1 MMRLLCAEA
10 AMLALVRRSILI
22 ALMLLTGAAPAKAD
36 ESVPPADAAAIQ
48 QVIQGQMNAFRVDD
62 WNAAFAYAA
71 PSIQTKFQSPQ
82 VFSQMVT
89 QAYQPVYRPRG
100 VEFRELKASE
110 FGPTQEVFVVG
121 PDGLSYL
128 AYYTME
134 RQADGTWRISGCYL
148 VRAEDENV

>member
-1 MMRLLCAEA
+1 
-10 AMLALVRRSILI
+10 MLAVARRLILT
-22 ALMLLTGAAPAKAD
+22 ALMLLAVPALARAD
-36 ESVPPADAAAIQ
+36 ESVAPTDAAAIR
-48 QVIQGQMNAFRVDD
+48 QVIQSQMNAFKIDD

-71 PSIQTKFQSPQ
+71 PSIQTKFQTAQ
-82 VFSQMVT
+82 VFSQLVT

-100 VEFRELKASE
+100 VEFRAVKASE

-134 RQADGTWRISGCYL
+134 KQADGSWRISGCFL
-148 VRAEDENV
+148 VRAEDESV

>member
-1 MMRLLCAEA
+1 
-10 AMLALVRRSILI
+10 MLALVRRLTVI
-22 ALMLLTGAAPAKAD
+22 AAMLLAGAGLAQAD
-36 ESVPPADAAAIQ
+36 EPVAPADAVAIQ
-48 QVIQGQMNAFRVDD
+48 QVIQSQMNAFKVDD
-62 WNAAFAYAA
+62 WNAAFAYAS
-71 PSIQTKFQSPQ
+71 PSIQTKFESPQ

-100 VEFRELKASE
+100 VEFRDVKSGQ

-134 RQADGTWRISGCYL
+134 RQPDGSWRISGCYL
-148 VRAEDENV
+148 VRAVDESV

>member
-1 MMRLLCAEA
+1 
-10 AMLALVRRSILI
+10 MLALVRRSILI
-22 ALMLLTGAAPAKAD
+22 ALLLLTGTDLARAD
-36 ESVPPADAAAIQ
+36 DSVAPADAAAIQ
-48 QVIQGQMNAFRVDD
+48 QVIQGQMNAFKVDD
-62 WNAAFAYAA
+62 WSAAFAYAS
-71 PSIQTKFQSPQ
+71 PSIQTKFESPQ

-100 VEFRELKASE
+100 VEFREVKASE

-134 RQADGTWRISGCYL
+134 KQADGTWRINGCYL
-148 VRAEDENV
+148 VRAEDESV

>member
-1 MMRLLCAEA
+1 MRLLCAEA
-10 AMLALVRRSILI
+10 AMLALARRLTLI
-22 ALMLLTGAAPAKAD
+22 AAILLTGAAVARAE

-48 QVIQGQMNAFRVDD
+48 QVIQGQLNAFKIDD
-62 WNAAFAYAA
+62 WTAAFAYASPA
-71 PSIQTKFQSPQ
+71 IQTKFESPQ
-82 VFSQMVT
+82 IFSQLVT

-100 VEFRELKASE
+100 VEFRAVKASE

-134 RQADGTWRISGCYL
+134 RQPDGTWRISGCYL
-148 VRAEDENV
+148 VRAEDESV

>member
-10 AMLALVRRSILI
+10 AMLAFFRRLTLI
-22 ALMLLTGAAPAKAD
+22 AAMLLAGGALAEAD
-36 ESVPPADAAAIQ
+36 ESIAPADATAIQ
-48 QVIQGQMNAFRVDD
+48 QVIQGQMNAFKVDD

-100 VEFRELKASE
+100 VEFREVKASE

-134 RQADGTWRISGCYL
+134 KQADGTWRISGCFL

>member
-1 MMRLLCAEA
+1 
-10 AMLALVRRSILI
+10 MLALVRRLILI
-22 ALMLLTGAAPAKAD
+22 AMVFLGALPAGAD
-36 ESVPPADAAAIQ
+36 EALAPADAAAIR
-48 QVIQGQMNAFRVDD
+48 QVIQSQMSAFKVDD

-82 VFSQMVT
+82 IFSQMVT

-100 VEFRELKASE
+100 VEFRALKPSE

-134 RQADGTWRISGCYL
+134 KQADGTWRISGCYL
-148 VRAEDENV
+148 VRAVDESV

>member
-1 MMRLLCAEA
+1 
-10 AMLALVRRSILI
+10 MLALVRRLTLI
-22 ALMLLTGAAPAKAD
+22 AMVFLGALPAWAD
-36 ESVPPADAAAIQ
+36 EALAPADAAAIQ
-48 QVIQGQMNAFRVDD
+48 RVIQSQMNAFKTDD

-71 PSIQTKFQSPQ
+71 PSIQAKFQSPQ
-82 VFSQMVT
+82 IFSQMVT

-100 VEFRELKASE
+100 VEFRALKPSE

-134 RQADGTWRISGCYL
+134 KQADGTWRISGCYL
-148 VRAEDENV
+148 VRAVDESV

>member
-22 ALMLLTGAAPAKAD
+22 ALLLLTGSDLARAD
-36 ESVPPADAAAIQ
+36 DSVAPADAAAIR
-48 QVIQGQMNAFRVDD
+48 QVIQGQMNAFKIDD
-62 WNAAFAYAA
+62 WSAAFAYAS
-71 PSIQTKFQSPQ
+71 PSIQTKFESPQ

-100 VEFRELKASE
+100 VEFREVKASE

-134 RQADGTWRISGCYL
+134 KQADGTWRISGCYL
-148 VRAEDENV
+148 VRAEDESV

>member
-1 MMRLLCAEA
+1 
-10 AMLALVRRSILI
+10 
-22 ALMLLTGAAPAKAD
+22 MLLTGATLVEAD
-36 ESVPPADAAAIQ
+36 ELVAPADAAAIR
-48 QVIQGQMNAFRVDD
+48 QVIQGQMNAFKIDD

-82 VFSQMVT
+82 IFSQMVT

-100 VEFRELKASE
+100 VEFREVKAGE

-128 AYYTME
+128 A
-134 RQADGTWRISGCYL
+134 
-148 VRAEDENV
+148 

>member
-1 MMRLLCAEA
+1 
-10 AMLALVRRSILI
+10 MLAFVRRSMLM
-22 ALMLLTGAAPAKAD
+22 AVMLLTAASLVRAD
-36 ESVPPADAAAIQ
+36 ESVAPADAAAIQ
-48 QVIQGQMNAFRVDD
+48 QVIQGQMNAFKVDD
-62 WNAAFAYAA
+62 WSAAFAYAA

-134 RQADGTWRISGCYL
+134 KQADGSWRISGCYL
-148 VRAEDENV
+148 VRAEDESV

>member
-1 MMRLLCAEA
+1 
-10 AMLALVRRSILI
+10 MLALVRRLTLI
-22 ALMLLTGAAPAKAD
+22 AAMILAGALVAKAD
-36 ESVPPADAAAIQ
+36 DSIAPADAAAIQ
-48 QVIQGQMNAFRVDD
+48 QVIQGQLNAFRIDD

-82 VFSQMVT
+82 IFSQMVT
-89 QAYQPVYRPRG
+89 EAYQPVYRPKG

-110 FGPTQEVFVVG
+110 FGPTQEVHVIG

-134 RQADGTWRISGCYL
+134 KEPDGTWRISGCYL
-148 VRAEDENV
+148 VRIADQSA

>member
-1 MMRLLCAEA
+1 
-10 AMLALVRRSILI
+10 MLALVRRLTVVAAIL
-22 ALMLLTGAAPAKAD
+22 LNGAACASAD
-36 ESVPPADAAAIQ
+36 DSIAPSDAAAIR
-48 QVIQGQMNAFRVDD
+48 QVIQSQMEAFKTDD
-62 WNAAFAYAA
+62 WNAAFGYAS
-71 PSIQTKFQSPQ
+71 PGIQTRFESPQ
-82 VFSQMVT
+82 IFSQMVT

-134 RQADGTWRISGCYL
+134 KQADGSWRINGCYL
-148 VRAEDENV
+148 VRTLDQSV

>member
-1 MMRLLCAEA
+1 MRLLCAEA
-10 AMLALVRRSILI
+10 TMLALVRRSILI
-22 ALMLLTGAAPAKAD
+22 AVMLLAGAALARAD
-36 ESVPPADAAAIQ
+36 ESVTPADAAAIQ

-62 WNAAFAYAA
+62 WNTAFAYAA

-100 VEFRELKASE
+100 VEFREVKASE

-121 PDGLSYL
+121 PDGLSYV
-128 AYYTME
+128 AYYTMQK
-134 RQADGTWRISGCYL
+134 QADGTWRISGCFL
-148 VRAEDENV
+148 ARAEDENV

>member
-1 MMRLLCAEA
+1 
-10 AMLALVRRSILI
+10 MLALVRRLTLI
-22 ALMLLTGAAPAKAD
+22 AAMLLPGAGLAAD
-36 ESVPPADAAAIQ
+36 ESVPAADAAAIR
-48 QVIQGQMNAFRVDD
+48 QVIQGQMNACKVDD

-89 QAYQPVYRPRG
+89 QAYQPVYRPKG
-100 VEFRELKASE
+100 VEFREVTASE

-134 RQADGTWRISGCYL
+134 RQPDGSWRISGCYL

>member
-1 MMRLLCAEA
+1 MRLLCAEA

-22 ALMLLTGAAPAKAD
+22 AVMLLAGAALARAD
-36 ESVPPADAAAIQ
+36 ELVATADAAAIQ

-100 VEFRELKASE
+100 VEFREVKASE

-134 RQADGTWRISGCYL
+134 KQADGTWRISGCYL

>member
-1 MMRLLCAEA
+1 
-10 AMLALVRRSILI
+10 MLALARRLTLLAAIV
-22 ALMLLTGAAPAKAD
+22 LTGAACAHAD
-36 ESVPPADAAAIQ
+36 EPVPSADAAAIR
-48 QVIQGQMNAFRVDD
+48 QVIQGQMDAFRVDD
-62 WNAAFAYAA
+62 WNAAFAYASPA
-71 PSIQTKFQSPQ
+71 IQTKFQNPQ

-100 VEFRELKASE
+100 VEFREVTASE

-134 RQADGTWRISGCYL
+134 KQADGSWRISGCYL
-148 VRAEDENV
+148 VRGADQNV

>member
-10 AMLALVRRSILI
+10 AMLALVRRLTLI
-22 ALMLLTGAAPAKAD
+22 ALMLLSGAALARAD
-36 ESVPPADAAAIQ
+36 ESVAPADVAAIQ
-48 QVIQGQMNAFRVDD
+48 RVIQGQMNAFKVDD
-62 WNAAFAYAA
+62 WNAAFAYAS
-71 PSIQTKFQSPQ
+71 PSIQTKFESAQ

-100 VEFRELKASE
+100 IEFREIKASE

-148 VRAEDENV
+148 VRMEDESV

>member
-1 MMRLLCAEA
+1 MRLLCAEA

-22 ALMLLTGAAPAKAD
+22 AVMLLTGAALARAD
-36 ESVPPADAAAIQ
+36 ESVPPADATAIQ
-48 QVIQGQMNAFRVDD
+48 QVIQGQMNAFKVDD
-62 WNAAFAYAA
+62 WNAAFAYAS

-82 VFSQMVT
+82 VFSQLVT
-89 QAYQPVYRPRG
+89 QGYQPVYRPRG

-134 RQADGTWRISGCYL
+134 KQADGTWRISGCFL
-148 VRAEDENV
+148 VRAEDESV